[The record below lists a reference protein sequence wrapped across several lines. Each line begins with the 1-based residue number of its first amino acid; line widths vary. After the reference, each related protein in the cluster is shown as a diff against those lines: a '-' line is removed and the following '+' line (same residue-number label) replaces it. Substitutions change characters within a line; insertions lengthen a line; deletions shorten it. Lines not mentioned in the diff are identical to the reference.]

1 MMFDHMIE
9 VNNLWSEFM
18 RHGLEENDIVF
29 IKEQIAGPLESEM
42 CSQQTNVSGKKG
54 GIRELWEVGRGWY
67 RYGRNGR
74 VETGCACKNSWLLD
88 GAVCLLS

>member
-18 RHGLEENDIVF
+18 KHDLEENDIVF

-42 CSQQTNVSGKKG
+42 CSQQMNVSGK
-54 GIRELWEVGRGWY
+54 EEV
-67 RYGRNGR
+67 
-74 VETGCACKNSWLLD
+74 
-88 GAVCLLS
+88 